1 MKVSMYYRWLF
12 FLVGMMLLGLGISM
26 TIKGD
31 RLGIGPWD
39 VLHVGLYQNFGL
51 TIGSW
56 SIIAGFTLISTTSL
70 VRRKWP
76 QFGTWLNMLLI
87 GLFIDLFNFLIPD
100 IHSLIGQIL
109 IFTAGIF
116 VMGYG
121 VGMYVSPKMGAG
133 PRDDLMLIL
142 VQKTGFSV
150 STIRTAIE
158 VVVALL
164 GWMLGGP
171 VGIGTVVIALVV
183 GRIVQMSLLQSDALL
198 KRLIL
203 KHQDELPPILK
214 I

>member
-1 MKVSMYYRWLF
+1 MGVSMYYRWLF
-12 FLVGMMLLGLGISM
+12 FLVGMMVLGLGITM

-56 SIIAGFTLISTTSL
+56 AIIAGFVLISVTSL
-70 VRRKWP
+70 VRRRWP
-76 QFGTWLNMLLI
+76 QFGTLLNMVSI

-100 IHSLIGQIL
+100 IESMAGQIL

-121 VGMYVSPKMGAG
+121 VGLYVAPKMGAG

-142 VQKTGFSV
+142 VKKTGLSV
-150 STIRTAIE
+150 NVIRTAIE
-158 VVVALL
+158 VTVAVL
-164 GWMLGGP
+164 GWLLGGP
-171 VGIGTVVIALVV
+171 IGIGTVLIALFL
-183 GRIVQMSLLQSDALL
+183 GRIVQLSLLQCEALL

-214 I
+214 L

>member
-1 MKVSMYYRWLF
+1 MNVSLYYRWLF
-12 FLVGMMLLGLGISM
+12 FLVGMMVLGLGIAM

-56 SIIAGFTLISTTSL
+56 AIIAGFVLISVTSMA
-70 VRRKWP
+70 RRRWP
-76 QFGTWLNMLLI
+76 QFGTLLNMVLI

-100 IHSLIGQIL
+100 IHSMAGQIL

-121 VGMYVSPKMGAG
+121 VGLYVAPKMGAG

-142 VQKTGFSV
+142 VQRTGWSV
-150 STIRTAIE
+150 SVIRTAIE
-158 VVVALL
+158 VTVAVL
-164 GWMLGGP
+164 GWLLGGP
-171 VGIGTVVIALVV
+171 IGIGTVLIALFL
-183 GRIVQMSLLQSDALL
+183 GRIVQLSLVQCEALL

-214 I
+214 L

>member
-1 MKVSMYYRWLF
+1 MNVSMYYRWLF
-12 FLVGMMLLGLGISM
+12 FLVGMMILGLGITM

-56 SIIAGFTLISTTSL
+56 AIIAGFVLISATSL
-70 VRRKWP
+70 VRRRWP
-76 QFGTWLNMLLI
+76 QFGTLLNMVSI

-100 IHSLIGQIL
+100 IESMAGQIL
-109 IFTAGIF
+109 IFTAGIV

-121 VGMYVSPKMGAG
+121 VGMYVAPKMGAG

-142 VQKTGFSV
+142 VHKTGLSV
-150 STIRTAIE
+150 SVIRTAIE
-158 VVVALL
+158 VSVAVI
-164 GWMLGGP
+164 GWLLGGP
-171 VGIGTVVIALVV
+171 IGIGTVIIALLL
-183 GRIVQMSLLQSDALL
+183 GRIVQISLVQCEALL

-203 KHQDELPPILK
+203 RHQDELPPILK
-214 I
+214 L

>member
-1 MKVSMYYRWLF
+1 MNVSMYYRWLF
-12 FLVGMMLLGLGISM
+12 FLVGMMVLGLGITM

-56 SIIAGFTLISTTSL
+56 AIIAGFVLISTTSMA
-70 VRRKWP
+70 RRKWP
-76 QFGTWLNMLLI
+76 QFGTLLNMVLI

-100 IHSLIGQIL
+100 IESMAGQIL
-109 IFTAGIF
+109 IFTVGII

-121 VGMYVSPKMGAG
+121 VGLYVAPKMGAG

-150 STIRTAIE
+150 SVIRTAIE
-158 VVVALL
+158 VTVAVL
-164 GWMLGGP
+164 GWLLGGP
-171 VGIGTVVIALVV
+171 IGIGTVIIALFL
-183 GRIVQMSLLQSDALL
+183 GRIVQLSLVQCEALL

-214 I
+214 L

>member
-1 MKVSMYYRWLF
+1 MSVSMYYRWLF
-12 FLVGMMLLGLGISM
+12 FLVGMMVLGLGITM

-39 VLHVGLYQNFGL
+39 VLHVGLYENFGL

-56 SIIAGFTLISTTSL
+56 AIIAGFVLISVTSL
-70 VRRKWP
+70 VRRRWP
-76 QFGTWLNMLLI
+76 QFGTLLNMVLI
-87 GLFIDLFNFLIPD
+87 GLFIDLFNYLIPD
-100 IHSLIGQIL
+100 IESMTGQIL

-121 VGMYVSPKMGAG
+121 VGLYVAPKMGAG

-142 VQKTGFSV
+142 VHKTGLSV
-150 STIRTAIE
+150 SVIRTAIE
-158 VVVALL
+158 VTVAVL
-164 GWMLGGP
+164 GWLLGGP
-171 VGIGTVVIALVV
+171 IGIGTVLIALFL
-183 GRIVQMSLLQSDALL
+183 GRIVQMSLLQCEALL

-214 I
+214 L